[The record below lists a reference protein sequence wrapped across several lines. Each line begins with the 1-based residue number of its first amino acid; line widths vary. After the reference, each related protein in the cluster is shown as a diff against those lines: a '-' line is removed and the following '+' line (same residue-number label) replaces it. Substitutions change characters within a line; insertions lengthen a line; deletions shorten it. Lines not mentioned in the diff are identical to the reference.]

1 MEGDLNLFQ
10 MEDDNNYFLQMED
23 DLIFFKPSF
32 HGGPHFV
39 KMEDECNILEKDNL
53 NIFIKGRWSNILLI
67 EDDIKFF
74 ASSLS

>member
-23 DLIFFKPSF
+23 DLIFVNPSI

-39 KMEDECNILEKDNL
+39 KMEDECNILAKDNL
-53 NIFIKGRWSNILLI
+53 
-67 EDDIKFF
+67 
-74 ASSLS
+74 